1 MKIKLF
7 YDDEYIE
14 GKSDYSCLGVTVD
27 SWKNFWDLWTDS
39 SEFIRCDDTCNKKR
53 NYLRK
58 DRVIQIM
65 ED

>member
-14 GKSDYSCLGVTVD
+14 GKNDYSGAIVTVD
-27 SWKNFWDLWTDS
+27 NWLDFWDMWNNAGD
-39 SEFIRCDDTCNKKR
+39 FIMCDDFDGKR
-53 NYLRK
+53 SYIKK
-58 DRVIQIM
+58 DRVIQIL